1 MQIKLLRYVGER
13 ERVNKSGMFTNEFV
27 LDGHFVN
34 DSSVINPTILI
45 EKETAPTE
53 TYYNYMYI
61 NRFKRYYFVNEIITR
76 VNGIWEIKGHVDVL
90 YTYSSNILQNK
101 VILDK
106 CEESDKANL
115 YLNDGSFVMDS
126 HKYNQVKK
134 FPNGLSS
141 SGHNILICAGG

>member
-13 ERVNKSGMFTNEFV
+13 ERINKIERFTNEYI
-27 LDGHFVN
+27 LQGSLKDE
-34 DSSVINPTILI
+34 SSVIDPVILI
-45 EKETAPTE
+45 EKSTPPTE

-61 NRFKRYYFVNEIITR
+61 PKFKRYYFINDIT
-76 VNGIWEIKGHVDVL
+76 VINANMWQIKGHVDVL
-90 YTYSSNILQNK
+90 YTYCNDILMNK
-101 VILDK
+101 VIIEK
-106 CEESDKANL
+106 TESSADANV

-141 SGHNILICAGG
+141 NGYNILICAGG